1 MSQESSKHKF
11 EVIFDETEQRA
22 LKNWIDGQELDAEYI
37 PNAPMERGLTQA
49 ADGTPLEGI
58 TSCPDFC
65 DMRLK
70 CSTKKVVAEC
80 AILQC
85 DGTETMRVS
94 VRAVAERA
102 AGITDAYKLFVQS

>member
-11 EVIFDETEQRA
+11 AVVFDETEQRA
-22 LKNWIDGQELDAEYI
+22 LEFWTEGQRLDVVPYD
-37 PNAPMERGLTQA
+37 NAPMGRSLTQA

-58 TSCPDFC
+58 TTCPDFC
-65 DMRLK
+65 GMHLK

-85 DGTETMRVS
+85 DGTETMRAS
-94 VRAVAERA
+94 VRTVAERA
-102 AGITDAYKLFVQS
+102 AEITDAYKLFVQS